1 MTLSAAEALLA
12 LVIVALTSISV
23 LLVVRKSGG
32 NGWKTLAEELMVQRN
47 DAMQLARARG
57 GQLDEVGI
65 PAISSSEIRAMRE
78 LAAEIDRKFSLD
90 EMTMLAMDIDID
102 PDQIPGA
109 TGQARALSLVRA
121 ADRRNKL
128 QPLIHAI
135 QIERPS

>member
-1 MTLSAAEALLA
+1 
-12 LVIVALTSISV
+12 
-23 LLVVRKSGG
+23 
-32 NGWKTLAEELMVQRN
+32 MVQRN